1 MTTATEQKD
10 LAASVPRATRRSQPR
25 WRDALR
31 HGSALVGLVALGLL
45 AYHEL
50 THLTGQLGQV
60 CLTVVVWTIALTGL
74 NIVQGLSGY
83 LSLAQAS
90 FFGGGAYIS
99 SILLEHGWS
108 MWPAAIAAVALVALG
123 GLVVGL
129 VFGRTRGQYFAIG
142 TLFFA
147 AVFTLVLDNEI
158 GLTGG
163 PQGLPVELG
172 FQTDTSLKLLA
183 ASMSVGFAIF
193 YFLRRSR
200 LGWRL
205 LSIREDEDLATHLG
219 VPTARTKL
227 VALALSAAFGAWAGV
242 LLAQYNGV
250 ISPSEFGYET
260 SFLMFVG
267 IGLAGYGR
275 VLSPLLGS
283 LIVVGVPELLELG
296 PGVSEIAVGV
306 IFVAIML
313 LMPGGILGGAERGLL
328 WLRGRY
334 RSARGLEGSWRF

>member
-1 MTTATEQKD
+1 MTTATQKKRE
-10 LAASVPRATRRSQPR
+10 LFGITAPAADSRRP
-25 WRDALR
+25 WAGVLR
-31 HGSALVGLVALGLL
+31 HGSALIGIAALGVL
-45 AYHEL
+45 AYYEL

-60 CLTVVVWTIALTGL
+60 CLTVVVWTVALTGL

-90 FFGGGAYIS
+90 FYGGGAYIS
-99 SILLEHGWS
+99 SILLNHGWS
-108 MWPAAIAAVALVALG
+108 IGLAAIAAVVLVGLG

-147 AVFTLVLDNEI
+147 AVFSLVLDNEI
-158 GLTGG
+158 SLTGG

-172 FQTDTSLKLLA
+172 FAPDTSLALLA
-183 ASMSVGFAIF
+183 ASMSVGFVLF
-193 YFLRRSR
+193 YLLRRSR
-200 LGWRL
+200 LGSRL
-205 LSIREDEDLATHLG
+205 LSIREDEDLASHLG
-219 VPTARTKL
+219 VPTSKTKL

-250 ISPSEFGYET
+250 ISPSEFDYET
-260 SFLMFVG
+260 SFLMFVA

-275 VLSPLLGS
+275 LLSPLLGS
-283 LIVVGVPELLELG
+283 LIVIAVPELLDLG
-296 PGVSEIAVGV
+296 PGVSQIAVGV

-313 LMPGGILGGAERGLL
+313 LMPGGILGGFERTLR
-328 WLRGRY
+328 WLVSRF
-334 RSARGLEGSWRF
+334 RSSPEVEGSWLS